1 MYNSHNR
8 HAVQHDIRTHA
19 ESWKQYR
26 VYAIYTRA
34 YVIMKSSAVSSP
46 GEATLTNSAY
56 TDERGKNY
64 FLSFSKPRGIYV
76 KEKRI
81 EYIFWFLRT
90 VLTSVALTWC
100 VNNYG
105 FFSILSLTMFVILVA
120 IILPTQNGKDTN
132 ELVNN
137 NPSYGGNNNNADN
150 NNLNYGDSAG
160 GYVFNPADSYDNV
173 GDVNNTS
180 NHLYLPTSKHILP
193 WHSVIHQIGR
203 QTLLDEFRVLC
214 SSNEW
219 KQTRIGILENLENI
233 KLKQNEINNMQN
245 STATKLSL
253 TRFDLETIERRS
265 RGIIRRIIRQSPCSE
280 RLRRQYLHDID
291 RSNYFKWLLE
301 DGKLEQF
308 IQFLPFSFENT
319 DPLLAGIDVL
329 IPEPFLFEPVIFRL
343 WALKIFSYHVIKR
356 YLILMGKYPE
366 FEETCVVCK
375 EKRVSMSF
383 IGCNH
388 TIVCGR
394 CGREIFYSNEK
405 WGHQCPLCRRDIIG
419 LTDESLER
427 VG

>member
-1 MYNSHNR
+1 
-8 HAVQHDIRTHA
+8 
-19 ESWKQYR
+19 
-26 VYAIYTRA
+26 
-34 YVIMKSSAVSSP
+34 MKSSAVSSP
-46 GEATLTNSAY
+46 RETVVTNSAY

-64 FLSFSKPRGIYV
+64 FLSFSKPRGIYA

-81 EYIFWFLRT
+81 EYIYWFLRT
-90 VLTSVALTWC
+90 VITSVALAWC
-100 VNNYG
+100 INNYG
-105 FFSILSLTMFVILVA
+105 FFSISSLTIFVILIA
-120 IILPTQNGKDTN
+120 IILPTQNGNDIN

-137 NPSYGGNNNNADN
+137 DPSNNNSNVQPDITN
-150 NNLNYGDSAG
+150 TFDYSDCAG
-160 GYVFNPADSYDNV
+160 GYVFNPADSYDN
-173 GDVNNTS
+173 GRDADNANN

-203 QTLLDEFRVLC
+203 QTLLNEFRVLC
-214 SSNEW
+214 SSIEW
-219 KQTRIGILENLENI
+219 KQTRIGILENLKNNI
-233 KLKQNEINNMQN
+233 KKLKQNEIINNNMEKY
-245 STATKLSL
+245 TATKLSL

-291 RSNYFKWLLE
+291 HSNYFKWLLD
-301 DGKLEQF
+301 DGKLVQF
-308 IQFLPFSFENT
+308 IELLPFSFENT
-319 DPLLAGIDVL
+319 DPLFAGIDTL
-329 IPEPFLFEPVIFRL
+329 IPEPFLFEPLTFRL

-356 YLILMGKYPE
+356 YLILMDKYPE

-388 TIVCGR
+388 TIVCGN
-394 CGREIFYSNEK
+394 CGREIFYSTEK